1 MQNLTKKL
9 ALVTQ
14 GKDLKTTSSEPC
26 ESHSRPQNDLQQRVT
41 TTAALLQTSLLPVL
55 TVYHTAFAAQ
65 FCSTVE
71 QIEAVMAQF
80 AERMIVEGVTRK
92 GLLAGIEALKVRAG
106 HEKFPPNPQEFALM
120 CKQASGHSNG
130 LPSLQDV
137 LVEII
142 QRRGVER
149 FNADW
154 QFSHELIR
162 LINQRKGGMI
172 YEQTGMQ
179 FEQTIKAEYD
189 HWVKRLE
196 AGEQLPQPLQ
206 AISQKPAEPE
216 HLKGITPQSALA
228 KRVEAMR
235 KDANAR
241 KLANQI
247 KPDNGE
253 AKPC

>member
-1 MQNLTKKL
+1 M
-9 ALVTQ
+9 
-14 GKDLKTTSSEPC
+14 
-26 ESHSRPQNDLQQRVT
+26 QQRVT

-55 TVYHTAFAAQ
+55 TTYHTAFAAQ

-92 GLLAGIEALKVRAG
+92 GLLAGIEALKIRAG

-130 LPSLQDV
+130 LPTLQDV
-137 LVEII
+137 MVEII

-149 FNADW
+149 FNTDW
-154 QFSHELIR
+154 KFSHELIR
-162 LINQRKGGMI
+162 LINQRKGGTI
-172 YEQTGMQ
+172 YELTSVQ
-179 FEQTIKAEYD
+179 FEQTIKAEYE
-189 HWVKRLE
+189 HWVKRIE

-216 HLKGITPQSALA
+216 HLKGIKPQSALA

-235 KDANAR
+235 KAANERKAR
-241 KLANQI
+241 DQI
-247 KPDNGE
+247 KPERRG
-253 AKPC
+253 

>member
-14 GKDLKTTSSEPC
+14 HKDLKTTSSEPC
-26 ESHSRPQNDLQQRVT
+26 ELHSKQQSELRKRIT
-41 TTAALLQTSLLPVL
+41 TTAGLLQTSLLPVL

-71 QIEAVMAQF
+71 QIEAVMTQF

-106 HEKFPPNPQEFALM
+106 HEKFPPNPQEFALL
-120 CKQASGHSNG
+120 CKQASAHSNG
-130 LPSLQDV
+130 LPSLQDA

-149 FNADW
+149 FNAEW

-162 LINQRKGGMI
+162 LINQRKGGLI
-172 YEQTGMQ
+172 YELTSVQ
-179 FEQTIKAEYD
+179 FEQSIKAEYD
-189 HWVKRLE
+189 HWVKRIE

-216 HLKGITPQSALA
+216 HLNGIKPKSAMA

-235 KDANAR
+235 KAANER
-241 KLANQI
+241 KAANQI
-247 KPDNGE
+247 KPDESE
-253 AKPC
+253 AKP

>member
-1 MQNLTKKL
+1 MAAVLKHLVPAMTVYYPMFASRFGTDEQSVGL
-9 ALVTQ
+9 AMSEYAERLDHHGVTGIQ
-14 GKDLKTTSSEPC
+14 FKAGI
-26 ESHSRPQNDLQQRVT
+26 
-41 TTAALLQTSLLPVL
+41 AALK
-55 TVYHTAFAAQ
+55 A
-65 FCSTVE
+65 
-71 QIEAVMAQF
+71 EA
-80 AERMIVEGVTRK
+80 GK
-92 GLLAGIEALKVRAG
+92 SDYY
-106 HEKFPPNPQEFALM
+106 PNPERFALM

-130 LPSLQDV
+130 LPTLQDT
-137 LVEII
+137 LAEII
-142 QRRGVER
+142 ERRGPER
-149 FNADW
+149 FNTDW

-162 LINQRKGGMI
+162 LINQRKGGLI

-235 KDANAR
+235 KAANER

-247 KPDNGE
+247 KPDSSE